1 MSSRRGMERETMA
14 SVFVLLFFL
23 PLAAIYGRRRA
34 RVLAWTKPNLGG
46 RLAAL
51 IPMPAL
57 IGVSATIAII
67 AAREDEAARL
77 AALSGRQTGDSV
89 LATGNGVLD
98 FTIAAA
104 RSLGDLSLV
113 LFFLAIPFVLGA
125 AIAAVL
131 LVLQANGRITL
142 APLQPTQDDPAT

>member
-1 MSSRRGMERETMA
+1 MA
-14 SVFVLLFFL
+14 SFFVLLFFL

-34 RVLAWTKPNLGG
+34 RTLAWKKPSLGS

-51 IPMPAL
+51 LPMPAL

-67 AAREDEAARL
+67 AAREDETARL
-77 AALSGRQTGDSV
+77 AALSGRRTGDSL

-98 FTIAAA
+98 FGIAAA
-104 RSLGDLSLV
+104 RWVGDLALV

-131 LVLQANGRITL
+131 LVLEANGRITL
-142 APLQPTQDDPAT
+142 APPQPTQDDPAS